1 MSWFKKLTAGLSKTS
16 TNVKE
21 GITKILT
28 HKPLGSATL
37 EELEDLLV
45 SADLGHATVKEIIDE
60 LAKEKHAK
68 GISEDQVKE
77 VIAGKLTQV
86 LAPVAKSFSI
96 PKSDKPYVVIVCG
109 VNGNGK
115 TTTLGKIAL
124 KLKKDGKKVML
135 AACDTFRAAA
145 LEQLKVWADRAGAL
159 FFAGQPN
166 ADPASVA
173 YQAFE
178 IATKEKVD
186 VLFIDTAGRLHNKK
200 NLMDEL
206 AKINKVIK
214 KIDADAPHNVILV
227 LDATTGQN
235 ALAQVATFK
244 EIVGISGLIITK
256 LDGTAKGGIVVAI
269 AKKFAIPIYAIGVGE
284 GIEDL
289 NEFDAKEF
297 SRALVS

>member
-1 MSWFKKLTAGLSKTS
+1 MSWFKKLKAGLSKTS
-16 TNVKE
+16 VKVTE
-21 GITKILT
+21 GLTKILT
-28 HKPLGSATL
+28 HKPLDKEAL
-37 EELEDLLV
+37 EELEDLLIA
-45 SADLGHATVKEIIDE
+45 ADIGNATVKEIIDE
-60 LAKEKHAK
+60 LASEKHAK
-68 GISEDQVKE
+68 DISVHEVKE
-77 VIAGKLTQV
+77 VIAAKLSAV
-86 LAPVAKSFSI
+86 LKPVAQSLSI
-96 PKSDKPYVVIVCG
+96 PKSDKPYVVLVCG

-124 KLKKDGKKVML
+124 KLKQDGKKVML

-145 LEQLKVWADRAGAL
+145 LEQLKVRADRAGAM
-159 FFAGQPN
+159 FFAGAAN

-178 IATKEKVD
+178 LAVKERVD

-214 KIDADAPHNVILV
+214 KIDANAPHNVILV

-235 ALAQVATFK
+235 ALSQVATFK
-244 EIVGISGLIITK
+244 ELVGISGLIITK

-269 AKKFAIPIYAIGVGE
+269 AKKYAIPIYAIGVGE

-289 NEFDAKEF
+289 NEFSPEEF
-297 SRALVS
+297 ARALVN